1 MSLFELL
8 LHDKDGDGL
17 YDGLSGKV
25 YLPPRADRNTLRA
38 ASEVLARLATRTV
51 RLQPE
56 LAELKHLRHGFFMG
70 RRPPRAQVTEAD
82 FQVLFSSSGLA
93 FTARSS
99 KKLLQG
105 ARWFSQWPYLIKDK
119 DIEVELNT
127 TLERISWHRTEIR
140 LEFRRKLTSSDLDSF
155 PATVSLADGCL
166 TMPLG
171 DISTPQ
177 VTKTKKRLFS
187 LGTALQGGGLYTGNP
202 THPET
207 LGGTLQLH
215 QPIKEAVHVAARLCT
230 EGLTTCLPVT
240 SDEGGVVH
248 LLLDKS
254 LATGCAEI
262 RVVKRDAQA
271 HLEIAGKNKQDLA
284 RAATFFAS
292 TYPELPDGRYIHEVE
307 TSLEDVLQ
315 NQTRVGR
322 LASLAV
328 HTRPS
333 NTVRGLLAN
342 PLGVSPKLL
351 GLPVRNSARDGKR
364 LTWQATFL
372 WEGKRFLASIT
383 AANLGSHQ
391 HLHIKAFLSESEN
404 TRKALAAQVKAQLE
418 SRGVSAEVTIFSA
431 YKPGFHWLL
440 EVIGPRAQQ
449 LGATRLEV
457 RCAPHDQGVEVV
469 DRWLR
474 ELYPVVEI
482 LEARFGFNAE
492 VRLDDQ
498 QRVPY
503 LVRVFGSKGK
513 LLFED
518 TLSPPTLEI
527 PCFGRPDT
535 HAHPTTGWVT
545 INAGS
550 EVLLDEHIPTD
561 RDLVWEWYTT
571 QVMPE
576 LIAELDTSAE
586 PLFSDLS
593 INVSLS
599 EPDDYTG
606 LDHEFCSAVEAMHE
620 EFYFGTLEVLSALR
634 GQAFQERLST
644 PGWILP
650 FCQMQTGQDSNIRVN
665 LTLPGT
671 HRLGWETRSG
681 GFSAV
686 PHSPVKVSAETLE
699 LKPAAAPCLHLT
711 VTAPTVRAAKQAAA
725 KLTWLL
731 QQRESNRLDWNIT
744 EGTDLE
750 LTFKSP
756 RKTVTNLHLE
766 AQTSPRL
773 PVPDL
778 HRDTHLSP
786 REVVNVAQHFK
797 AQHPNVHLRPLK
809 ETRLGNPLVC
819 LELGV
824 PPGSSR
830 ARLARWKPSVL
841 ISARQHANEPTSTP
855 ANFLWLQH
863 QLDSPL
869 FRCFNF
875 IFHPLENPDGAKLY
889 SALRQMVSHHMHH
902 AARYTSLGSDI
913 ESTPAINGSLIA
925 ERQLHEEAKQR
936 WSPLIHLNNHGY
948 PAHEWTRPHS
958 GYVPAHFEDWSLPF
972 GYLAI
977 LIAEPKV
984 EPLLY
989 QSQQQIVK
997 RLAATGL
1004 VPYTHAQVKRNL
1016 RYRSKTDLPFT
1027 FAGDLPFLLRA
1038 RSNQEKIPTFNAGKT
1053 WLTLISEVPDES
1065 VDGELWHSCVL
1076 AHQQMN
1082 QAVLESFKK
1091 SLNLT
1096 SKEHYQN
1103 NRSAIFSY
1111 EITMNY
1117 KP

>member
-1 MSLFELL
+1 MSLFEVLL
-8 LHDKDGDGL
+8 QDKDGDGL
-17 YDGLSGKV
+17 YDGLRGKV
-25 YLPPRADRNTLRA
+25 YLPPRAHRNTLRA

-56 LAELKHLRHGFFMG
+56 LAELKQLRHGFFIG
-70 RRPPRAQVTEAD
+70 RRPPRALLTKAD
-82 FQVLFSSSGLA
+82 FQVVLSSTGLA
-93 FTARSS
+93 FSARSS
-99 KKLLQG
+99 QKLLQG
-105 ARWFSQWPYLIKDK
+105 SCWFSQWPYLIKDTNL
-119 DIEVELNT
+119 EVELDT
-127 TLERISWHRTEIR
+127 TLKRISWHRTEIR
-140 LEFRRKLTSSDLDSF
+140 LEFRRKLSPAELAGF
-155 PATVSLADGCL
+155 PATVRLASGCL
-166 TMPLG
+166 VLPLG
-171 DISTPQ
+171 DISLPQ
-177 VTKTKKRLFS
+177 VTKTRKRLFS
-187 LGTALQGGGLYTGNP
+187 LGTVLQGGGLYTGNP

-215 QPIKEAVHVAARLCT
+215 QPIKKAVNVAARLST

-240 SDEGGVVH
+240 SDKQGVVH

-262 RVVKRDAQA
+262 RVVKRDAQT

-284 RAATFFAS
+284 RAATFFGS
-292 TYPELPDGRYIHEVE
+292 RYPELPDGRSIHEVE
-307 TSLEDVLQ
+307 TTLEDVLQ

-322 LASLAV
+322 LATLAV
-328 HTRPS
+328 HTRPP
-333 NTVRGLLAN
+333 NPVRGLLAN
-342 PLGVSPKLL
+342 PLGMSPKLL

-364 LTWQATFL
+364 RTWQTTFP
-372 WEGKRFLASIT
+372 WEGKRFLASVT
-383 AANLGSHQ
+383 AADLGSHQ
-391 HLHIKAFLSESEN
+391 PIHVKAFLSESEN

-418 SRGVSAEVTIFSA
+418 SRGVSADIMIFSA

-449 LGATRLEV
+449 LNATRLEV
-457 RCAPHDQGVEVV
+457 RCALHDQGVEVV

-474 ELYPVVEI
+474 ELYPVVEV
-482 LEARFGFNAE
+482 LKARFGLTSE
-492 VRLDDQ
+492 VHLDHQ
-498 QRVPY
+498 QNVPY
-503 LVRVFGSKGK
+503 LVRGYGPAGER
-513 LLFED
+513 LFED

-535 HAHPTTGWVT
+535 YAHPTTGWVT
-545 INAGS
+545 MSAGS

-571 QVMPE
+571 QVMPDLITE
-576 LIAELDTSAE
+576 LNTSVE

-593 INVSLS
+593 IKVSLS

-606 LDHEFCSAVEAMHE
+606 LDHEFCSAIEAMHE

-650 FCQMQTGQDSNIRVN
+650 FCWMQTGQDSDIQVN

-681 GFSAV
+681 DFTAA
-686 PHSPVKVSAETLE
+686 PHSPVKVSAETLQ
-699 LKPAAAPCLHLT
+699 LKAAAAPCLHLT
-711 VTAPTVRAAKQAAA
+711 VITPTVRAAKQAAA

-731 QQRESNRLDWNIT
+731 QQRESNSLDWNIT

-750 LTFKSP
+750 LTFKSR
-756 RKTVTNLHLE
+756 RKTVAHLHLG

-778 HRDTHLSP
+778 HRDTPLSP
-786 REVVNVAQHFK
+786 QEVVKAAQNFS

-809 ETRLGNPLVC
+809 ETRLGHPLVC

-824 PPGSSR
+824 PPGTSR
-830 ARLARWKPSVL
+830 ARLACWKPSVL

-855 ANFLWLQH
+855 ADFLWLQH
-863 QLDSPL
+863 YWDSPL
-869 FRCFNF
+869 LRGFNF

-889 SALRQMVSHHMHH
+889 SALRQVVSHHMHH

-997 RLAATGL
+997 RLVATGL

-1027 FAGDLPFLLRA
+1027 FASDLPFLIRV
-1038 RSNQEKIPTFNAGKT
+1038 RSNQEKIPTFNTGKT

-1065 VDGELWHSCVL
+1065 VDGELWHRCVL
-1076 AHQQMN
+1076 AHQEMN
-1082 QAVLESFKK
+1082 QAVLEVFKQRLEL
-1091 SLNLT
+1091 S

-1103 NRSAIFSY
+1103 NRSALFSY
-1111 EITMNY
+1111 EIDMNY
-1117 KP
+1117 KL